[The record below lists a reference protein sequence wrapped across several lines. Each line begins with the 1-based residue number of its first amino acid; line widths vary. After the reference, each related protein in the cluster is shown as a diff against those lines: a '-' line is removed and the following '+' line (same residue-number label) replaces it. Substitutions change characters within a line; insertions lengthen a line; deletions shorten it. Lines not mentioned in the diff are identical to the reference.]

1 MLSVIQDA
9 TIQQIMWVEFP
20 ASKLKLQLFDV
31 HSAITLAMTGS
42 LGHSNRIC
50 LTVTTTEN
58 IETFFAHRK
67 KVPQVLG
74 LGTVPSLCEC
84 QCVRGRS
91 FVILAFVARAP

>member
-20 ASKLKLQLFDV
+20 TSKLKLQLFDV
-31 HSAITLAMTGS
+31 HSAITLATGS

-74 LGTVPSLCEC
+74 LGTVPSLCESMC
-84 QCVRGRS
+84 
-91 FVILAFVARAP
+91 AR